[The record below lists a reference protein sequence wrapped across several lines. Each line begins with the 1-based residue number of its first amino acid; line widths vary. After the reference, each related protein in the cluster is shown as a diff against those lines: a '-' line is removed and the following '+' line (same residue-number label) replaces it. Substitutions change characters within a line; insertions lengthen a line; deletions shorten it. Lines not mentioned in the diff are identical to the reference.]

1 MKSYSKTFF
10 YLFIFWVVIAS
21 CSPQKNK
28 FLNRQYHG
36 LNTKYNVIFNGKE
49 ALSVGEEILI
59 ATIEDDFFE
68 IIKVDPILLS
78 GERFD
83 ENTIVPGFEK
93 AEEKAV
99 KAIQKHSMDIKGI
112 QRNANIDDAY
122 LLLGKARY
130 YDRRFFP
137 AIEAFNFLLENN
149 VDESVYIEGR
159 IWREKTNI
167 RLQNNK
173 IAINNL
179 RPLARQ
185 LINKNPFY
193 GQANATLAQAFINLK
208 EIDSAK
214 YYMIRAANH
223 EKNLIKKVRYSYIA
237 AQLCEKSK
245 STDQAIYYYNSIVE
259 MNWQSSRSFWVN
271 AKINL
276 LRLSHQKNGTPFIQP
291 IKDQLDVY
299 ENKRFSHTLNR
310 ALGMYYSKKD
320 KDSLVEIYLLKS
332 LNSPDIDRPTQKA
345 NFRDLASLSFKN
357 KKYLLTGAYLDSLI
371 PLISVQVVKNR
382 TIRERENLSDV
393 IFYENQFQKTDSLL
407 SLLKLNESE
416 QIIFFENYL
425 INKRKLEYDK
435 LIKIEETKR
444 KSLFKNKPQA
454 SFYFYNPSLVL
465 KGKQYFASTWGK
477 RPNIDN
483 WRNKTQSQF
492 KNSTSTKNQI
502 NTDKK
507 VANIEIESVDFYM
520 NQIPTSIGIIDSL
533 KQKNYNSALKLGL
546 IYKEKYYDKPLA
558 IKNLKY
564 IIENQADSIYLTP
577 ALYHIYKVLQND
589 SIELALNYKNQLIKN
604 YPESIYAKVLKSPNN
619 YEQGELITPES
630 TYLKILN
637 QFFDENYNEV
647 ISMMEASDV
656 LLAASKWEPK
666 MKFIK
671 AQVLGRLNG
680 RGTYKKELTSFI
692 EEYPNSDAAMIAK
705 KNLEIINKK
714 HKEKTK
720 TLAQFKWVFPYKNES
735 NLEANRLID
744 SLNMNII
751 QLQTNQWKLTKD
763 YYNTDYQFIIIHGIK
778 SKLQV
783 DSVKQKLPKTTFKLI
798 NTNNFVA
805 LSAQFRE
812 MFVEKT
818 WFMEK

>member
-1 MKSYSKTFF
+1 M
-10 YLFIFWVVIAS
+10 
-21 CSPQKNK
+21 
-28 FLNRQYHG
+28 
-36 LNTKYNVIFNGKE
+36 
-49 ALSVGEEILI
+49 
-59 ATIEDDFFE
+59 
-68 IIKVDPILLS
+68 
-78 GERFD
+78 
-83 ENTIVPGFEK
+83 
-93 AEEKAV
+93 
-99 KAIQKHSMDIKGI
+99 
-112 QRNANIDDAY
+112 
-122 LLLGKARY
+122 
-130 YDRRFFP
+130 
-137 AIEAFNFLLENN
+137 
-149 VDESVYIEGR
+149 
-159 IWREKTNI
+159 
-167 RLQNNK
+167 
-173 IAINNL
+173 
-179 RPLARQ
+179 
-185 LINKNPFY
+185 
-193 GQANATLAQAFINLK
+193 
-208 EIDSAK
+208 
-214 YYMIRAANH
+214 
-223 EKNLIKKVRYSYIA
+223 
-237 AQLCEKSK
+237 
-245 STDQAIYYYNSIVE
+245 
-259 MNWQSSRSFWVN
+259 
-271 AKINL
+271 
-276 LRLSHQKNGTPFIQP
+276 
-291 IKDQLDVY
+291 
-299 ENKRFSHTLNR
+299 
-310 ALGMYYSKKD
+310 
-320 KDSLVEIYLLKS
+320 
-332 LNSPDIDRPTQKA
+332 
-345 NFRDLASLSFKN
+345 
-357 KKYLLTGAYLDSLI
+357 
-371 PLISVQVVKNR
+371 
-382 TIRERENLSDV
+382 
-393 IFYENQFQKTDSLL
+393 
-407 SLLKLNESE
+407 
-416 QIIFFENYL
+416 
-425 INKRKLEYDK
+425 
-435 LIKIEETKR
+435 
-444 KSLFKNKPQA
+444 
-454 SFYFYNPSLVL
+454 

-492 KNSTSTKNQI
+492 KNSISTKNQI

-507 VANIEIESVDFYM
+507 VADIEIESVDFYM

-564 IIENQADSIYLTP
+564 IIENQADSIYLIP

-604 YPESIYAKVLKSPNN
+604 YPESIYA
-619 YEQGELITPES
+619 
-630 TYLKILN
+630 KILN

-680 RGTYKKELTSFI
+680 RGTYKKELTTFI